1 MASDE
6 RIRVEI
12 ATPNYMPTSSGPSG
26 HLPLEGK
33 AGERIATASVSTG
46 LAMTAAGRAAEGVG
60 PCGGV
65 VGKGERWT
73 LRQDLQRDGVLQLY
87 IYGDVE
93 GDYYDWWTGQTIES
107 ETSAE
112 HFREELGKYPDAR
125 EIEIFINSYGGEVFE
140 GTAIYNQLRRHPAH
154 KTVRIDGFACSIASV
169 IAMAG
174 DEVIMP
180 RNTLMMIH
188 NMWMGVVGNAAQLR
202 KAADDLDVINA
213 AGRQAYLQK
222 AGDKLSEEDLIA
234 MMDAE
239 TWLTAEDCIRLGL
252 ADKFA
257 DEDADLSAAGAI
269 LQKVNDGLERQ
280 VERNRA
286 IAARLREVAPSVT
299 AASGGDSSL
308 KEGAEEK
315 RIATAS
321 VSTGLAMT
329 DTGPEEKTDEEPEEK
344 AEGVKAPGGLMAFL
358 AGVEI

>member
-1 MASDE
+1 MAE
-6 RIRVEI
+6 KRKKPVGNAQPR
-12 ATPNYMPTSSGPSG
+12 
-26 HLPLEGK
+26 
-33 AGERIATASVSTG
+33 RTAS
-46 LAMTAAGRAAEGVG
+46 
-60 PCGGV
+60 
-65 VGKGERWT
+65 GERWT

-93 GDYYDWWTGQTIES
+93 GDYYDWWTDQTIES

-112 HFREELGKYPDAR
+112 HFREELGKYPDVK

-188 NMWMGVVGNAAQLR
+188 NMWMGAVGNAAQLR

-222 AGDKLSEEDLIA
+222 AGDKLSEEELTA

-239 TWLTAEDCIRLGL
+239 TWLTAEDCVRLGL
-252 ADKFA
+252 ADRFA

-269 LQKVNDGLERQ
+269 LQRANDGLERQ

-286 IAARLREVAPSVT
+286 IAARLREVDASPRGAMHEEEAPPPSPAPEAAADPLPEDQPDEDPTDAPS
-299 AASGGDSSL
+299 
-308 KEGAEEK
+308 
-315 RIATAS
+315 
-321 VSTGLAMT
+321 
-329 DTGPEEKTDEEPEEK
+329 
-344 AEGVKAPGGLMAFL
+344 GLMAFL
-358 AGVEI
+358 AGVDF